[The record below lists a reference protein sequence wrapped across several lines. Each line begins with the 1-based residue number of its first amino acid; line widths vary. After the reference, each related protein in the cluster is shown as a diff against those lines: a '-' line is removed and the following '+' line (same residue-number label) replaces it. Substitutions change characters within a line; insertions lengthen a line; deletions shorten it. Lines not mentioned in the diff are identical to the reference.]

1 MSIIYS
7 QIRAFHAVA
16 SHGSYTRAAA
26 ALNVS
31 QPTLS
36 SQVKA
41 LEESYDVSLFVPAG
55 RGIEITPLGR
65 QLHAITQR
73 QFRLEAEAELLLSS
87 TRSLKAGFLRIGAD
101 SPYHALPLIAR
112 YREHYPGIEISMNF
126 GNSREMLADLIA
138 RRIDVAI
145 IPPPQDDP
153 RLISRLLLADRLV
166 AFVQRT
172 HTWASSDRT
181 GRGGV
186 TLKQLAA
193 ARIILREEGSTTRAV
208 FEAAITEAGLLLE
221 DVFEIGSREAVRAAV
236 VEGLGIGVVSEAELI
251 LDETIRVLPITD
263 ADLRVPEHLVCLA
276 ECAPQRT
283 IKALFDLIED

>member
-26 ALNVS
+26 TLNVS

-41 LEESYDVSLFVPAG
+41 LEEIYDVALFMPAG

-112 YREHYPGIEISMNF
+112 YKERYPGIEISMNF
-126 GNSREMLADLIA
+126 GNSREILADLFA
-138 RRIDVAI
+138 RRIDVAM

-166 AFVQRT
+166 AFVPVT
-172 HTWASSDRT
+172 HKWAKRQ
-181 GRGGV
+181 GV
-186 TLKQLAA
+186 TLKQLAG
-193 ARIILREEGSTTRAV
+193 ARVILREQGSTTRAV
-208 FEAAITEAGLLLE
+208 FEAAISEAKLALL

-236 VEGLGIGVVSEAELI
+236 VEGLGVGVVSEAELI
-251 LDETIRVLPITD
+251 LDETIHVLPIMD
-263 ADLRVPEHLVCLA
+263 ADLRVPELLVCLT

-283 IKALFDLIED
+283 IKALFDLIGD

>member
-1 MSIIYS
+1 MIYS
-7 QIRAFHAVA
+7 QVRAFHAVA

-41 LEESYDVSLFVPAG
+41 LETHYDVELFVPAG

-65 QLHAITQR
+65 RLHAITQK
-73 QFRLEAEAELLLSS
+73 QFRLEAEAELLLSE
-87 TRSLKAGFLRIGAD
+87 TRNLNAGFLRIGAD
-101 SPYHALPLIAR
+101 SPYHALPLVAR
-112 YREHYPGIEISMNF
+112 YKEQYPGIEISMNF
-126 GNSREMLADLIA
+126 GNSRDTLAELMA

-145 IPPPQDDP
+145 IPPPPTDDP
-153 RLISRLLLADRLV
+153 RLISQLLIADRLV
-166 AFVQRT
+166 AFVPKA
-172 HTWASSDRT
+172 HKWAKRKS
-181 GRGGV
+181 V
-186 TLKQLAA
+186 NLKQLAGT
-193 ARIILREEGSTTRAV
+193 RVILREEGSTTRAV
-208 FEAAITEAGLLLE
+208 FEAAIAAAGMSLT

-251 LDETIRVLPITD
+251 RGDNIHVLPISG

-283 IKALFDLIED
+283 IKAVFDLLEN

>member
-1 MSIIYS
+1 MPIIHS

-41 LEESYDVSLFVPAG
+41 LEESYDITLFVPAG

-87 TRSLKAGFLRIGAD
+87 TRSLKAGYLRIGAD

-126 GNSREMLADLIA
+126 GNSRELRADLLA

-145 IPPPQDDP
+145 VPPPGDDP

-166 AFVQRT
+166 AFVQST
-172 HTWASSDRT
+172 HKWAKRKA
-181 GRGGV
+181 V
-186 TLKQLAA
+186 TLKQLAG

-208 FEAAITEAGLLLE
+208 FETAITEAGLVLN
-221 DVFEIGSREAVRAAV
+221 DIFEIGSREAVRAAV

-251 LDETIRVLPITD
+251 LDESIRVLSISD
-263 ADLRVPEHLVCLA
+263 ADLRVPELLVCLS

>member
-16 SHGSYTRAAA
+16 SHGSYTRAAT

-41 LEESYDVSLFVPAG
+41 LEENYDVELFVPAG

-65 QLHAITQR
+65 QLHAITQK
-73 QFRLEAEAELLLSS
+73 QFRLEAEAELLLSE

-101 SPYHALPLIAR
+101 SPYHALPLVAR
-112 YREHYPGIEISMNF
+112 YQERYPGIEISMNF
-126 GNSREMLADLIA
+126 GNSRETLADLMA

-145 IPPPQDDP
+145 IPPPSQDDP
-153 RLISRLLLADRLV
+153 RLISRLVIADRLV
-166 AFVQRT
+166 AFIPGS
-172 HTWASSDRT
+172 HSWA
-181 GRGGV
+181 GRKGV
-186 TLKQLAA
+186 TLKQLAG
-193 ARIILREEGSTTRAV
+193 ARVILREQGSTTRAV
-208 FEAAITEAGLLLE
+208 FEAAIAGAGLALN

-236 VEGLGIGVVSEAELI
+236 VEGLGVGVVSEAELI
-251 LDETIRVLPITD
+251 LDNSIHVLPITD
-263 ADLRVPEHLVCLA
+263 ADLRVPEHLVCLS

-283 IKALFDLIED
+283 IKAAFDLLES

>member
-41 LEESYDVSLFVPAG
+41 LEEVYDVELFVPAG

-65 QLHAITQR
+65 QLHAITQK
-73 QFRLEAEAELLLSS
+73 QFRLEAEAELLLSE

-101 SPYHALPLIAR
+101 SPYHALPLVAR
-112 YREHYPGIEISMNF
+112 YQERYPGIDISMNF
-126 GNSREMLADLIA
+126 GNSRDTLADLMA

-145 IPPPQDDP
+145 IPPPPENDP
-153 RLISRLLLADRLV
+153 RLISRLVIADRLV
-166 AFVQRT
+166 AFVPSA
-172 HTWASSDRT
+172 HKWAKRRS
-181 GRGGV
+181 V
-186 TLKQLAA
+186 TLKQLAG
-193 ARIILREEGSTTRAV
+193 ARIILREQGSTTRAV
-208 FEAAITEAGLLLE
+208 FEAAVTGAGMALL

-236 VEGLGIGVVSEAELI
+236 VEGLGVGVVSQAELI
-251 LDETIRVLPITD
+251 LDNSIHVLTISD
-263 ADLRVPEHLVCLA
+263 ADVRVPELLVCLS

-283 IKALFDLIED
+283 IKAVFDLLEG

>member
-1 MSIIYS
+1 MIYS

-41 LEESYDVSLFVPAG
+41 LETSYDVQLFVPAG

-65 QLHAITQR
+65 QLHAITQK
-73 QFRLEAEAELLLSS
+73 QFRLEAEAELLLSA

-101 SPYHALPLIAR
+101 SPYHALPLVAR
-112 YREHYPGIEISMNF
+112 YQEHYPGIDISMNF
-126 GNSREMLADLIA
+126 GNSRETMADLLA

-145 IPPPQDDP
+145 VPPPPQDDP

-166 AFVQRT
+166 AFVPVT
-172 HTWASSDRT
+172 HKWAKR
-181 GRGGV
+181 RGV
-186 TLKQLAA
+186 TLKQLAG
-193 ARIILREEGSTTRAV
+193 ARIILREQGSTTRAV
-208 FEAAITEAGLLLE
+208 FEAAVADAGFTLQ

-251 LDETIRVLPITD
+251 LDGNIRVLPISG
-263 ADLRVPEHLVCLA
+263 ADLRVPEHLVCLS

-283 IKALFDLIED
+283 IKALFDMIEVED

>member
-73 QFRLEAEAELLLSS
+73 QFRLEAEAELLLSA

-112 YREHYPGIEISMNF
+112 YREHYPGIEIAMNF
-126 GNSREMLADLIA
+126 GNSRDILADLIA

-145 IPPPQDDP
+145 VPPPQDDP
-153 RLISRLLLADRLV
+153 RLIARLLLADRLV
-166 AFVQRT
+166 AFVQST
-172 HTWASSDRT
+172 HQWAKRD
-181 GRGGV
+181 GV
-186 TLKQLAA
+186 TLKELAG
-193 ARIILREEGSTTRAV
+193 ARVILREEGSTTRAV
-208 FEAAITEAGLLLE
+208 FEAAAAKAGLVLE

-236 VEGLGIGVVSEAELI
+236 VEGLGLGVVSEAELI
-251 LDETIRVLPITD
+251 LDDTIHVLPITD

>member
-1 MSIIYS
+1 MSMIYS

-16 SHGSYTRAAA
+16 SHGSFTRAAA
-26 ALNVS
+26 ALSVS

-41 LEESYDVSLFVPAG
+41 LEAKYEVDLFIPAG

-65 QLHAITQR
+65 RLHAITQK
-73 QFRLEAEAELLLSS
+73 QFRLEAEAELLLSE

-101 SPYHALPLIAR
+101 SPYHALPLVAR
-112 YREHYPGIEISMNF
+112 YQERYPGIEISMNF
-126 GNSREMLADLIA
+126 GNSRDTLADLMA

-145 IPPPQDDP
+145 IPPPPEDDP
-153 RLISRLLLADRLV
+153 RLISQLLIADRLV
-166 AFVQRT
+166 AFVPKA
-172 HTWASSDRT
+172 HKWAKQKS
-181 GRGGV
+181 V
-186 TLKQLAA
+186 NLKRLAGT
-193 ARIILREEGSTTRAV
+193 RVILREEGSTTRAV
-208 FEAAITEAGLLLE
+208 FEAAVAAAGMTLK

-236 VEGLGIGVVSEAELI
+236 VEGLGVGVVSEAELI
-251 LDETIRVLPITD
+251 RGDNIHVLPISG

-283 IKALFDLIED
+283 IKAVFDLLED